1 MRKSEARRTTRE
13 TDIALSLDIDGTGV
27 GAIDTGIPFFDHM
40 LTSFARHGRLDLT
53 VRATGDLMVDAHHT
67 IEDIGIVL
75 GTALAEAI
83 GDGRGIT
90 RFADAAVPMDE
101 ALARAALDVG
111 GRGYMVFE
119 GNFSPAGPGGIPGDL
134 IEHFFY
140 SLCIKAEITAHIT
153 FSGRNDHH
161 MCEAVFKAFARALRA
176 AVAIDPAAAGDVPST
191 KGTL

>member
-1 MRKSEARRTTRE
+1 MRKGEVRRATRE
-13 TDIALSLDIDGTGV
+13 TDISLSLDIDGTGA

-40 LTSFARHGRLDLT
+40 LTSFARHGRMDLT
-53 VRATGDLMVDAHHT
+53 IRAVGDLEVDAHHT

-75 GTALAEAI
+75 GAALSEAI

-111 GRGYMVFE
+111 GRGYLVFE
-119 GNFSPAGPGGIPGDL
+119 GSFSPAGPGGIPGDL

-140 SLCIKAEITAHIT
+140 SLCTKAGITAHIAVV
-153 FSGRNDHH
+153 GRNDHH
-161 MCEAVFKAFARALRA
+161 ICEAAFKAFARALRA
-176 AVAIDPAAAGDVPST
+176 AVAIDPAMAGDVPST